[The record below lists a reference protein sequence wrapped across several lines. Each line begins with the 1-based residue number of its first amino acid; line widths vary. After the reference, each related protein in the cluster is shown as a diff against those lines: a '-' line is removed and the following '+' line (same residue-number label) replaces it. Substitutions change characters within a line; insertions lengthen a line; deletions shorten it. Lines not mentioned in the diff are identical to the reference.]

1 MNKFCVGGYLI
12 ALVVM
17 GVIAQPDFDYGS
29 ALDAA
34 IKFYDANR
42 CGPDAGKDN
51 EFSWRGACHVNDKIG
66 SDDVT
71 GGYHDAGDH
80 VKFGLPQCWSAAIL
94 GWAMYEY
101 PSVFASEPRKTKYF
115 RMLKWFTD
123 YFLKCHPV
131 PGKFYYNV
139 GDGNVDHGY
148 WGAPELQPAGV
159 RAVLSAPP
167 GADVCAEASASL
179 ALMSLNYKSIDAVY
193 AQKCL
198 DAAVSLYTL
207 ALANAGSSS
216 TGRAPDGS
224 GGNFYKSSSHYD
236 DLCWGG
242 IWLYTA
248 TGKQSYLD
256 SIDRWTMVPNDYGD
270 NNYQKRWSPA
280 WDDVS
285 VFVLL
290 KMGEL
295 TGNDK
300 YVQGVVYNLDW
311 FRDVCNKTPF
321 GLPWLNSWAP
331 LRYASSEAGQGY
343 LAYKALG
350 YDGFVKKGDLI
361 LDYCLGKNP
370 LNRSYVT
377 GWGNNPVLHPHH
389 RANEPLRGGP
399 TKGIIGA
406 LVGGP
411 DMSDSYT
418 DDVSNYVQTEVTLDY
433 NASFI
438 LGLAGKLFFKNG
450 GKPSNRPPS
459 VNITSPLTGVA
470 LPRGAAVIIRVSAT
484 DHDGKV
490 TKISLFRGNEL
501 LTSGTM
507 SPLTFTWNVTT
518 TGDFSFKAS
527 ATDDSGK
534 VSNSPIVTVSVS
546 EPCTPG
552 QMQNR
557 TGWVPSASS
566 SSPNANEGP
575 AGALDG
581 TIGNRWSSGKAMAP
595 DMWFQVDMGYPRSF
609 DQIVM
614 ECGGGDFPPAYK
626 VYAANDTG
634 AWGAPIASG
643 IGAMSTIV
651 ALPASVTAQIIRIV
665 CGESNG
671 NWWSIHEF
679 NVRCA
684 SSSALRFDEIGLAKP
699 AFDFKAMVKNRVLSV
714 NYSLP
719 VEERVT
725 IEAFSLNGARIGVL
739 ADGIRSAGNHFL
751 NLNSNHYG
759 QKIVLFKISTKESSQ
774 IKRVSLVNVTRRSE

>member
-1 MNKFCVGGYLI
+1 MKIYSIIGYLI
-12 ALVVM
+12 AFVALSA
-17 GVIAQPDFDYGS
+17 IAEPNFDYGS

-34 IKFYDANR
+34 VKFYDANR

-51 EFSWRGACHVNDKIG
+51 EFSWRGPCHINDKSG
-66 SDDVT
+66 SVDVT

-80 VKFGLPQCWSAAIL
+80 VKFGLPMCWSAAVL

-123 YFLKCHPV
+123 YFLKCYPT

-148 WGAPELQPAGV
+148 WGPPELQPAGA

-167 GADVCAEASASL
+167 GADVCSEASAAL
-179 ALMSLNYKSIDAVY
+179 ALMYLNYKSIDAAY

-198 DAAVSLYTL
+198 DAAISLYDL
-207 ALANAGSSS
+207 ALANAGSIA
-216 TGRAPDGS
+216 TARAPDGS
-224 GGNFYKSSSHYD
+224 GGSFYKSSSHYD

-242 IWLYTA
+242 IWLYTV
-248 TGKQSYLD
+248 TGKQTYLD
-256 SIDRWTMVPNDYGD
+256 SIDRWIAIPNDPGD
-270 NNYQKRWSPA
+270 NNYQKKWAPA
-280 WDDVS
+280 WDDVA

-290 KMGEL
+290 KMGEI

-300 YVQGVVYNLDW
+300 YTQGVVYNLEW
-311 FRDVCNKTPF
+311 FRDVCNKTPY

-331 LRYASSEAGQGY
+331 LRYASSEAGLGY
-343 LAYKALG
+343 LANKSLG
-350 YDGFVKKGDLI
+350 YNGFITKGDLI
-361 LDYCLGKNP
+361 LNYCLGKNP
-370 LNRSYVT
+370 LNRSYLT
-377 GWGNNPVLHPHH
+377 GWGNNPVMHPHH

-411 DMSDSYT
+411 DMGDTYT

-438 LGLAGKLFFKNG
+438 FGLAGKLFFKNG

-459 VNITSPLTGVA
+459 VNITSPLNGVA
-470 LPRGAAVIIRVSAT
+470 LPRGATVTIRVTAT
-484 DHDGKV
+484 DNDGKV
-490 TKISLFRGNEL
+490 MKVSLFRGANEL
-501 LTSGTM
+501 LTSGTT
-507 SPLTFTWNVTT
+507 SPLTFTWNTINNGT
-518 TGDFSFKAS
+518 FSFKAS

-534 VSNSPIVTVSVS
+534 VSNSPIVNVTVTD
-546 EPCTPG
+546 PCTPG
-552 QMQNR
+552 QMHSR

-575 AGALDG
+575 ASALDG
-581 TIGNRWSSGKAMAP
+581 NVGNRWSSGKAMESG
-595 DMWFQVDMGYPRSF
+595 MWFQVDMGYPRGF
-609 DQIVM
+609 DQIVI
-614 ECGGGDFPPAYK
+614 ESGGGDFPAAYT

-634 AWGAPIASG
+634 TWGAPIASG
-643 IGAMSTIV
+643 VGAENATIT
-651 ALPASVTAQIIRIV
+651 LPAAITAQIIRVV
-665 CGESNG
+665 CGQANG
-671 NWWSIHEF
+671 NWWSIHEL

-684 SSSALRFDEIGLAKP
+684 PATSVRFKESTRAQPALGLSTR
-699 AFDFKAMVKNRVLSV
+699 VKERVLFV
-714 NYSLP
+714 AYSMP
-719 VEERVT
+719 VQEWVT

-739 ADGIRSAGNHFL
+739 VDGVRRAGSHCVNVNIDRF
-751 NLNSNHYG
+751 G
-759 QKIVLFKISTKESSQ
+759 QKVMLFKISTRGSSQ
-774 IKRVSLVNVTRRSE
+774 MKRVSLVNVAR